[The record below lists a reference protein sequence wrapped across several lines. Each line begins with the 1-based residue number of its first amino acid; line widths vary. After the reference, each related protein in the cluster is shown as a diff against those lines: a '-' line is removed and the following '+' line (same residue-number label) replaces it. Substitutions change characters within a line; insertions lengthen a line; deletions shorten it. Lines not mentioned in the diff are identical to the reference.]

1 LALARCSLENTIFPN
16 DTTANKIGPI
26 LNVGRFRREKH
37 GDQLNEGRRKRYP
50 VIGIH
55 AVFPES
61 GEVLDRVMRAASVK
75 SPLWAS

>member
-1 LALARCSLENTIFPN
+1 
-16 DTTANKIGPI
+16 
-26 LNVGRFRREKH
+26 
-37 GDQLNEGRRKRYP
+37 